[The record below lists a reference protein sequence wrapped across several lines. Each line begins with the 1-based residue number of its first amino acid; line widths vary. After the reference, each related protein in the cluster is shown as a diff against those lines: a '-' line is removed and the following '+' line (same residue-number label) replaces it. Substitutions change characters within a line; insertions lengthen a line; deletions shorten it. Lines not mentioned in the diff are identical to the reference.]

1 MIVFTHPDEWSALR
15 SSLFSSR
22 QSVGYVATM
31 GALHAGHQSLISRAS
46 KENDLVV
53 TSVYVNPTQFN
64 VASDLDKYPRDLGK
78 DLEIAAAAGSE
89 VVFAPTTE
97 AMYGENVTSEN
108 TDYGI
113 LTSSLEGAKRPGH
126 FNGVVTIVRK
136 LLKII
141 GPDNAYFGEK
151 DFQQLAIIR
160 ELAIRES
167 LPVNIIGCE
176 LIRNSDGLAMSSRN
190 VRLTPEGRIKALEII
205 RVLKE
210 MEGLKKEM
218 GPQALAEWGFY
229 ELERVRGLTP
239 EYMEVVN
246 SSNLESLRDWSEV
259 PSRILTVAWA
269 DGVRLLD
276 NIAI

>member
-1 MIVFTHPDEWSALR
+1 
-15 SSLFSSR
+15 
-22 QSVGYVATM
+22 
-31 GALHAGHQSLISRAS
+31 
-46 KENDLVV
+46 
-53 TSVYVNPTQFN
+53 
-64 VASDLDKYPRDLGK
+64 
-78 DLEIAAAAGSE
+78 
-89 VVFAPTTE
+89 
-97 AMYGENVTSEN
+97 
-108 TDYGI
+108 
-113 LTSSLEGAKRPGH
+113 
-126 FNGVVTIVRK
+126 
-136 LLKII
+136 
-141 GPDNAYFGEK
+141 
-151 DFQQLAIIR
+151 
-160 ELAIRES
+160 
-167 LPVNIIGCE
+167 
-176 LIRNSDGLAMSSRN
+176 MSSRN